1 MEFGSILHILRSEDR
16 YIIDIEQNTF
26 INILDGTFFAARRD
40 PFHPQEG
47 EKIFLAV
54 GVSGRGHGNESAA
67 LQPHYEPLKRKEALI
82 IPEVG
87 KLLAGRLYFYR
98 KEHTAQVDAA
108 DDLVSECLLKIFI
121 GGQR

>member
-1 MEFGSILHILRSEDR
+1 MEFGCIFYILWGEDG
-16 YIIDIEQNTF
+16 YIINIQQNTF
-26 INILDGTFFAARRD
+26 VNILDGTVLAARGD
-40 PFHPQEG
+40 PFHSQKG
-47 EKIFLAV
+47 EEIFLTV

-82 IPEVG
+82 IPEVR
-87 KLLAGRLYFYR
+87 KLLARRLDFNG
-98 KEHTAQVDAA
+98 KEHGAQVDTA

>member
-1 MEFGSILHILRSEDR
+1 MEFGCILHILWGEDG
-16 YIIDIEQNTF
+16 YIVDIQQNTF
-26 INILDGTFFAARRD
+26 VNILDGTFFAARGD
-40 PFHPQEG
+40 PLHSQKG
-47 EKIFLAV
+47 EKIFLTV

-82 IPEVG
+82 IPQVG
-87 KLLAGRLYFYR
+87 KLLAARLYFYR

-108 DDLVSECLLKIFI
+108 DDLVSECLLKILI